1 MATTTL
7 PLIRWQNDRL
17 FYVGTGL
24 FIAIVTFGGFAQ
36 SYYLSRWLE
45 PPANAPAVN
54 ALLAVHG
61 AVFTAWIALMVV
73 QPALIATNNRKIH
86 RKLGYAGAGVAASMV
101 VFGNLAAIAAMDGG
115 FIGFGDPYA
124 FYAIPFF
131 DINAFA
137 VVVALAVLWRNRA
150 ETHKRL
156 ILLSNVAILSAAVA
170 RIPLAPVQAGA
181 PFTFILFPFV
191 IVLAGAL
198 YDKLS
203 RGRVHPVWIWGG
215 LAMLLTKLMV
225 LPVMNSEPWLS
236 FAQFM
241 SKFSLVGS

>member
-1 MATTTL
+1 MATTAL
-7 PLIRWQNDRL
+7 PATRWHNDRL
-17 FYVGTGL
+17 FYTGTGL
-24 FIAIVTFGGFAQ
+24 FVATVTFAGFAQ
-36 SYYLSRWLE
+36 SYYLSQWLE
-45 PPANAPAVN
+45 TPVNAPAIT

-61 AVFTAWIALMVV
+61 AVFTAWIALMVI
-73 QPALIATNNRKIH
+73 QPLLIATNNRKIH
-86 RKLGYAGAGVAASMV
+86 RKLGYAGAGIAASMV

-115 FIGFGDPYA
+115 FIGFGDPHA

-170 RIPLAPVQAGA
+170 RVPLAPVQAGA

-215 LAMLLTKLMV
+215 LAMLVIKLIV
-225 LPVMNSEPWLS
+225 LPVMGSGPWLA
-236 FAQFM
+236 FAKFM
-241 SKFSLVGS
+241 SSFPVVGS